1 MQRGFWSV
9 GVLGAGLVALSA
21 LAAAPT
27 KASSGGFQLIVS
39 AANPSNG
46 LSRAEVAGCYLGETR
61 QWPNGDQVVVLDQ
74 SAKSPVRA
82 AFSQA
87 VLGRTVDAVQI
98 HWMKL
103 ITAGRGRPPL
113 TASEEDIVNLVAKE
127 RRMVGYVSADIVL
140 PPSVKVVPVKD

>member
-1 MQRGFWSV
+1 MKGSLWSV
-9 GVLGAGLVALSA
+9 GAVAAGLMALSVMTP
-21 LAAAPT
+21 APT

-39 AANPSNG
+39 AANPTNG

-61 QWPNGDQVVVLDQ
+61 EWPNGDQVVVLDQ

-87 VLGRTVDAVQI
+87 VLGRSVDAVQI

-127 RRMVGYVSADIVL
+127 RRMVGYVSDEVAL
-140 PPSVKVVPVKD
+140 PPGVKVVPVRD

>member
-1 MQRGFWSV
+1 MKRSLWSV
-9 GVLGAGLVALSA
+9 GVVAAGLLALNA
-21 LAAAPT
+21 MAPVPT

-61 QWPNGDQVVVLDQ
+61 QWPNGDTVVVLDQ

-87 VLGRTVDAVQI
+87 VLGRSVDAVQI

-127 RRMVGYVSADIVL
+127 RRMVGYVSADVVL
-140 PPSVKVVPVKD
+140 PPSVKVVQVKD